1 VTEDDLPI
9 FFDHQWD
16 PEANRVAG
24 FPPRDR
30 DAFMAHWTTIL
41 GDASVVVR
49 TVVLDGEVAGNV
61 VVFEFEG
68 RREVGYWI
76 GRAFW
81 GKGVATTALRAF
93 LREVKERPL
102 YAGVAARNLASIRVL
117 EKCGF
122 TRSEEADASTDGAVE
137 LRFALET

>member
-1 VTEDDLPI
+1 MGPRSEPDG
-9 FFDHQWD
+9 
-16 PEANRVAG
+16 G

-61 VVFEFEG
+61 VFEFEG

-76 GRAFW
+76 GRGFW

-93 LREVKERPL
+93 LREVTERPL
-102 YAGVAARNLASIRVL
+102 YAGVAAHNLASIRVL

-122 TRSEEADASTDGAVE
+122 TRSEGADTSTDGAVE